1 MGVNL
6 LMNRRRMAVS
16 QPHLSVATGTA
27 AMFQTAIQA
36 PLVSC
41 ALAFDTAKTGLTIRH
56 TGKNVL
62 DCTSVTNSQWNMG
75 GIPNTLLPN
84 TTYTFSVQG
93 DTVHKYRM
101 YLSNNGTSGQF
112 ALHSGSLA
120 SGGEISFTTPS
131 NTLSYPYIVLVG
143 YTDGAGNDSI
153 ANIKPQVEFGSAA
166 TVYESYAGNKYTVS
180 WTNSV
185 AGTLNA
191 VTGLLTVNG
200 GGSVQLTPISMT
212 AKKGINIIWADTGT
226 ATVRYYTY

>member
-1 MGVNL
+1 M
-6 LMNRRRMAVS
+6 S
-16 QPHLSVATGTA
+16 QPHQATATGAVAT
-27 AMFQTAIQA
+27 FQTVMQA
-36 PLVSC
+36 PLQSC
-41 ALAFDTAKTGLTIRH
+41 AIAFNAAKTGLTIRH

-62 DCTSVTNSQWNMG
+62 DCTNVTNSQWNIG
-75 GIPNTLLPN
+75 GIPNTLLPS

-93 DTVHKYRM
+93 DTVHKYRI
-101 YLSNNGTSGQF
+101 YLSSNGTSGQS

-120 SGGEISFTTPS
+120 SGNEISFTTPS
-131 NTLSYPYIVLVG
+131 NTLNYPYIVLVG

-166 TVYESYAGNKYTVS
+166 TVYEPYAGNKYTVS

-185 AGTLNA
+185 AGTLNV

-200 GGSVQLTPISMT
+200 GGSVQLTPIPMT